1 MVRNATAAE
10 AHLKLGAGDEKYLRA
25 KKATARFYAEHML
38 VQAPSLV
45 WPATQPTGTLAL
57 SDDQF

>member
-10 AHLKLGAGDEKYLRA
+10 AHLELGDGDETFMWA
-25 KKATARFYAEHML
+25 KKTTARFYAEHIL

-45 WPATQPTGTLAL
+45 WPATQPTATLAL
-57 SDDQF
+57 AEDQF